1 MPELPEVETIIR
13 ELKPLLTGRTIKMV
27 EPLWAKT
34 FVDQAERPVSGQTI
48 RQIRRIGK
56 YILFDLDQ
64 SHLVI
69 HLRMTGRL
77 SIQNNQFEL
86 NDHPHLRCLI
96 YFEDGSVLLFEDTR
110 KFGRIYHV
118 EQAEQV
124 LKEVGLDAFDP
135 QMTFDYFYSSLKKRK
150 MGIKAFLMSQKWIAG
165 LGNIYTDESLFRAK
179 IHPEQLC
186 SKISRKKAKELY
198 DAVQYILQKAV
209 ENMGSTISDYRDAYG
224 NPGQNQLYFK
234 VYKRAG
240 QPCFNCGTLIE
251 KKRVAGRGTHFCPKC
266 QKIRG
271 KE

>member
-1 MPELPEVETIIR
+1 MPELPEVETVVR
-13 ELKPLLTGRTIKMV
+13 ELKPLLPGRTIKMV

-34 FVDQAERPVSGQTI
+34 FDNRAELPLSGQTI

-77 SIQNNQFEL
+77 SLQSNHFDLEQ
-86 NDHPHLRCLI
+86 HPHLRCLI
-96 YFEDGSVLLFEDTR
+96 YFTDGSVLMFEDTR

-118 EQAEQV
+118 EQPEEV

-135 QMTFDYFYSSLKKRK
+135 QMTFDYFYKVLKKRN

-179 IHPEQLC
+179 IHPEQPC
-186 SKISRKKAKELY
+186 SKIGRKKAKDLY
-198 DAVQYILQKAV
+198 EAIQFILQKAV
-209 ENMGSTISDYRDAYG
+209 QNMGSTISDYRDAYG

-234 VYKRAG
+234 VYRRTG
-240 QPCFNCGTLIE
+240 QPCFDCGTLIE

-266 QKIRG
+266 QKIRSRA
-271 KE
+271 